1 MRLFKLKRKRGK
13 RTGMSSTNHFQEEDR
28 QLAALVRDLEN
39 TDNLE
44 PNVVAFLSSKIQI
57 IRKSLQEK
65 NKRLQRIPTGQKK
78 NNNSNLTKPTAVS
91 LAELKK
97 KEYFF

>member
-1 MRLFKLKRKRGK
+1 
-13 RTGMSSTNHFQEEDR
+13 MSSANHFQEEDR

-65 NKRLQRIPTGQKK
+65 NKQLQRIPIGQKT
-78 NNNSNLTKPTAVS
+78 NNGKSSNSLTKPAAVS
-91 LAELKK
+91 LAEIKK